1 MPDLIREYFIKLN
14 ELKSL
19 CAILFIF
26 KVGDCSLL
34 VWGVHLMA
42 VAFLKFM
49 IKKNKYADN

>member
-1 MPDLIREYFIKLN
+1 MPDLIREYFIKVN

-26 KVGDCSLL
+26 KVGGCSLL